1 MRLLCYDR
9 RSLEK
14 VGINMKRNNIVLVGF
29 MGTGKSTVGRFLAE
43 KLGWELID
51 TDFYIEKQ
59 EEMSI
64 TELFSKH
71 GEPYFREIETRAIL
85 GIMDKSN
92 QIVATG
98 GGAVLAEANRKCLKA
113 NGFVVALTA
122 SLETIIQRVGG
133 DRNRPLLQG
142 KANEIVPKLLQRRK
156 HAYDFADFTI
166 STDRLRI
173 EFIAQRLLVAYHKQ
187 TGG

>member
-1 MRLLCYDR
+1 MQ
-9 RSLEK
+9 
-14 VGINMKRNNIVLVGF
+14 RNNIVLVGF
-29 MGTGKSTVGRFLAE
+29 MGTGKSSVGRFLAE

-51 TDFYIEKQ
+51 TDHYIEKQ
-59 EEMSI
+59 EGKSI
-64 TELFSKH
+64 SELFAKY
-71 GEPYFREIETRAIL
+71 GEAFFRENETRVIQE
-85 GIMDKSN
+85 IMGKTN
-92 QIVATG
+92 QVVATG
-98 GGAVLAEANRKCLKA
+98 GGAVLEEENRKNLKA

-142 KANEIVPKLLQRRK
+142 KANEFVPQLLQRRK

-173 EFIAQRLLVAYHKQ
+173 EFVAQRILAAYNKQ
-187 TGG
+187 TS